1 MRKRR
6 DLGQPSDI
14 AFLLIIFFL
23 LLAGIN
29 TTQSIALHTTTTTVP
44 QAETEAVQAL
54 LTQQGTVVVGNISYT
69 PLAFARELQP
79 NTTLHLQ
86 VEAQTSWQQVV
97 DLLSLS
103 EQRQIAGLS
112 LTLSDG
118 STTGIPSQ
126 AQEEGQHESQTDNQQ
141 ETKNLAGKPETKQLE
156 DKENEAGKKA
166 GITGEMAL

>member
-29 TTQSIALHTTTTTVP
+29 TTQALALRTGTESQKKEVP
-44 QAETEAVQAL
+44 LRAL
-54 LTQQGTVVVGNISYT
+54 LTQEGTILLDDQFYS
-69 PLAFARELQP
+69 PFEFALKLNP

-86 VEAQTSWQQVV
+86 VEEETSWQQVV
-97 DLLSLS
+97 DLLSLT

-112 LTLSDG
+112 LTLAAG
-118 STTGIPSQ
+118 ATTGIPSKSEGEIVRETHMSKEQENIGQ
-126 AQEEGQHESQTDNQQ
+126 AGRQEEEEGLDEGNTRV
-141 ETKNLAGKPETKQLE
+141 
-156 DKENEAGKKA
+156 
-166 GITGEMAL
+166 MAL

>member
-29 TTQSIALHTTTTTVP
+29 TTQSIALQTRAAIAP
-44 QAETEAVQAL
+44 QPDSIVVQAL
-54 LTQQGTVVVGNISYT
+54 LTQQGTVVLENETHT
-69 PLAFARELQP
+69 PLSFAQKL
-79 NTTLHLQ
+79 TSGKTLHLS
-86 VEAQTSWQQVV
+86 VEEETSWQQVV

-112 LTLSDG
+112 LTLSDS
-118 STTGIPSQ
+118 STTAIPF
-126 AQEEGQHESQTDNQQ
+126 QQ
-141 ETKNLAGKPETKQLE
+141 ENTR
-156 DKENEAGKKA
+156 
-166 GITGEMAL
+166 EMAP

>member
-44 QAETEAVQAL
+44 QTETEVVQAL
-54 LTQQGTVVVGNISYT
+54 LTQQGTVVAENIPYT

-97 DLLSLS
+97 DLLSLT
-103 EQRQIAGLS
+103 EQRQVAGLS
-112 LTLSDG
+112 LTIAEEAS
-118 STTGIPSQ
+118 STMHSGKR
-126 AQEEGQHESQTDNQQ
+126 AKEEVIQT
-141 ETKNLAGKPETKQLE
+141 E
-156 DKENEAGKKA
+156 
-166 GITGEMAL
+166 EMAP

>member
-29 TTQSIALHTTTTTVP
+29 TSQSIALHTRAATAP
-44 QAETEAVQAL
+44 QPDSIVVQAL
-54 LTQQGTVVVGNISYT
+54 LTQQGTVVLEKETHT
-69 PLAFARELQP
+69 PLSFAQKLTSG
-79 NTTLHLQ
+79 TTLHLS
-86 VEAQTSWQQVV
+86 VEEETSWQQVV
-97 DLLSLS
+97 DLLSLT

-118 STTGIPSQ
+118 STATIPSLGKI
-126 AQEEGQHESQTDNQQ
+126 EK
-141 ETKNLAGKPETKQLE
+141 TKV
-156 DKENEAGKKA
+156 
-166 GITGEMAL
+166 MAP

>member
-29 TTQSIALHTTTTTVP
+29 TTQSIALHTTTSTVP
-44 QAETEAVQAL
+44 QTETEVVQAL
-54 LTQQGTVVVGNISYT
+54 LTQQGTVVLENETHT
-69 PLAFARELQP
+69 PLSFAQKLTSG
-79 NTTLHLQ
+79 TTLHLS
-86 VEAQTSWQQVV
+86 VEEETSWQQVV

-112 LTLSDG
+112 LTLSDS
-118 STTGIPSQ
+118 STTAIPF
-126 AQEEGQHESQTDNQQ
+126 QQ
-141 ETKNLAGKPETKQLE
+141 ENTR
-156 DKENEAGKKA
+156 
-166 GITGEMAL
+166 EMAP

>member
-29 TTQSIALHTTTTTVP
+29 TTQSIALHTNTTTTP
-44 QAETEAVQAL
+44 QTDSVVLQAL
-54 LTQQGTVVVGNISYT
+54 LTQQGTVVVENISYT

-79 NTTLHLQ
+79 NTTLHLE

-97 DLLSLS
+97 DLLSLT
-103 EQRQIAGLS
+103 EQRQVAGLS
-112 LTLSDG
+112 LTLTEEAS
-118 STTGIPSQ
+118 STMRSGIRVKEEEI
-126 AQEEGQHESQTDNQQ
+126 QEEQT
-141 ETKNLAGKPETKQLE
+141 E
-156 DKENEAGKKA
+156 
-166 GITGEMAL
+166 EMAP

>member
-29 TTQSIALHTTTTTVP
+29 TTQSIALQTRAAIAP
-44 QAETEAVQAL
+44 QPDSIVVQAL
-54 LTQQGTVVVGNISYT
+54 LTQQGTVVLENETHT
-69 PLAFARELQP
+69 PLSFAQKLTSG
-79 NTTLHLQ
+79 TTLHLS
-86 VEAQTSWQQVV
+86 VEEETSWQQVV

-112 LTLSDG
+112 LTLSDS
-118 STTGIPSQ
+118 STTAIPF
-126 AQEEGQHESQTDNQQ
+126 QQ
-141 ETKNLAGKPETKQLE
+141 ENTR
-156 DKENEAGKKA
+156 
-166 GITGEMAL
+166 EMAP

>member
-29 TTQSIALHTTTTTVP
+29 TTQSIALHTNTTTTP
-44 QAETEAVQAL
+44 QTDSVVLQAL
-54 LTQQGTVVVGNISYT
+54 LTQQGTVVLEGETYS
-69 PLAFARELQP
+69 PLAFVRELTP
-79 NTTLHLQ
+79 STTLHLS
-86 VEAQTSWQQVV
+86 VEAETSWQQVV

-112 LTLSDG
+112 LTLSDS
-118 STTGIPSQ
+118 STTAIPF
-126 AQEEGQHESQTDNQQ
+126 QQ
-141 ETKNLAGKPETKQLE
+141 ENTRV
-156 DKENEAGKKA
+156 
-166 GITGEMAL
+166 MAP

>member
-29 TTQSIALHTTTTTVP
+29 TTQSIDLRTSTSKETMKETVILK
-44 QAETEAVQAL
+44 AL
-54 LTQQGTVVVGNISYT
+54 LTQQGTILLDDSAYT
-69 PLAFARELQP
+69 PFEFAIQLTP

-86 VEAQTSWQQVV
+86 VEGETSWQQVV
-97 DLLSLS
+97 DLLSLT

-112 LTLSDG
+112 LTMANDSSEGTPLK
-118 STTGIPSQ
+118 
-126 AQEEGQHESQTDNQQ
+126 QER
-141 ETKNLAGKPETKQLE
+141 
-156 DKENEAGKKA
+156 
-166 GITGEMAL
+166 EMAL

>member
-29 TTQSIALHTTTTTVP
+29 TTQSIALHTSTSKEALQDTV
-44 QAETEAVQAL
+44 VLQAL
-54 LTQQGTVVVGNISYT
+54 LTQQGSILLENQRYT
-69 PLAFARELQP
+69 PFEFAIQLTP

-86 VEAQTSWQQVV
+86 VEEETSWQQVV
-97 DLLSLS
+97 DLLSLT

-112 LTLSDG
+112 LTMSKDRTEG
-118 STTGIPSQ
+118 TPIK
-126 AQEEGQHESQTDNQQ
+126 QER
-141 ETKNLAGKPETKQLE
+141 
-156 DKENEAGKKA
+156 
-166 GITGEMAL
+166 EMAL

>member
-29 TTQSIALHTTTTTVP
+29 TTQSIALHSAANNEKQTDSSVLH
-44 QAETEAVQAL
+44 AL
-54 LTQQGTVVVGNISYT
+54 LTQQGTIVVENQPYT
-69 PLAFARELQP
+69 PLEFARELNS

-86 VEAQTSWQQVV
+86 VEEQTSWQQVV
-97 DLLSLS
+97 DLLSLT

-112 LTLSDG
+112 LTLVDAT
-118 STTGIPSQ
+118 STAMSSQ
-126 AQEEGQHESQTDNQQ
+126 GENEKQEEVKGR
-141 ETKNLAGKPETKQLE
+141 
-156 DKENEAGKKA
+156 NEGD
-166 GITGEMAL
+166 TREMTP

>member
-29 TTQSIALHTTTTTVP
+29 TTQSIALHTRASKEAQQDTVVL
-44 QAETEAVQAL
+44 QVL
-54 LTQQGTVVVGNISYT
+54 LTQQGTLQLEGESYS
-69 PLAFARELQP
+69 PFDFAMKLTP

-86 VEAQTSWQQVV
+86 VEAETSWQQVV
-97 DLLSLS
+97 DLLSLT

-112 LTLSDG
+112 LTMSKDRTEG
-118 STTGIPSQ
+118 TPIK
-126 AQEEGQHESQTDNQQ
+126 QER
-141 ETKNLAGKPETKQLE
+141 
-156 DKENEAGKKA
+156 
-166 GITGEMAL
+166 EMAL

>member
-29 TTQSIALHTTTTTVP
+29 TTQSIALHTSTSKEIQKDTVV
-44 QAETEAVQAL
+44 VQAL
-54 LTQQGTVVVGNISYT
+54 LTQQGTLQIEGESYA
-69 PLAFARELQP
+69 PFEFAARLTP

-86 VEAQTSWQQVV
+86 VEEETSWQQVV
-97 DLLSLS
+97 DLLSLT

-112 LTLSDG
+112 LTLADDA
-118 STTGIPSQ
+118 TTAISS
-126 AQEEGQHESQTDNQQ
+126 QEEGKYLERQ
-141 ETKNLAGKPETKQLE
+141 LQLE
-156 DKENEAGKKA
+156 KQEILKQGQQGKKE
-166 GITGEMAL
+166 GKQENTDTNTREMTP